1 MGIQTEQ
8 AELQSLKFA
17 ELLLSV
23 DENEASKLVENK
35 LYTIDTNKDNN
46 NQNQQNNIIK
56 QLYDDFDECQTENF
70 YDKR

>member
-1 MGIQTEQ
+1 
-8 AELQSLKFA
+8 LKFA

-56 QLYDDFDECQTENF
+56 
-70 YDKR
+70 